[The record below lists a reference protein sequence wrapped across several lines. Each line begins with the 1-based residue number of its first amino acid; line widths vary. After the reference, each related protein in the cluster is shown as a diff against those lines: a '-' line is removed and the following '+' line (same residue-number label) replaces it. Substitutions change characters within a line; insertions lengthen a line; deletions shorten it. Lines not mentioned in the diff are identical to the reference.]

1 MKFTR
6 ELVFAEMKDD
16 RAIIKTPFG
25 LLRLESKGNELFKVE
40 WLTEQLPEQSPQSY
54 FLTNVIQQLQEY
66 WADPTIKFS
75 IDKVN
80 QGTIFMN
87 KVWQTLEQIPAG
99 ETRTYGELAK
109 SLNTSA
115 RAIGN
120 ACRNNP
126 YPLFVPCH
134 RVVSA
139 AGLGGYDGQVRGEKL
154 DIKKRLLA
162 HELYFSQAQ
171 TK

>member
-1 MKFTR
+1 M
-6 ELVFAEMKDD
+6 LVMKDD

-25 LLRLESKGNELFKVE
+25 RLSLDARGNELFKVE
-40 WLTEQLPEQSPQSY
+40 WLIDYLPEQPAHGS
-54 FLTNVIQQLQEY
+54 FLKNVVHQLQQY
-66 WADPTIKFS
+66 WVNPDIKFS
-75 IDKVN
+75 IKKVN
-80 QGTIFMN
+80 QGTVFMN
-87 KVWQTLEQIPAG
+87 RVWQALEQIPTG

-109 SLNTSA
+109 SLNTSP

-139 AGLGGYDGQVRGEKL
+139 TGLGGYDGQVRGEKL

-162 HELYFSQAQ
+162 HEQCFTRSI
-171 TK
+171 